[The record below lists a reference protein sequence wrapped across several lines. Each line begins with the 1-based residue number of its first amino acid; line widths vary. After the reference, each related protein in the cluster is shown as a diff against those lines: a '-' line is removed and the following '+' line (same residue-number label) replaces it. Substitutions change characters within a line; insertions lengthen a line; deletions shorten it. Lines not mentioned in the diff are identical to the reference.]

1 MKFIITN
8 LENLAI
14 RNLIFQKIPIIE
26 RKNDIFKVHSRK
38 KIYDKRVKRIITG
51 KDLNMKT
58 LYLHIGTPKTATSS
72 IQKFLKENWDVL
84 QKHGYFFPESLH
96 MYPGVNAR
104 RNAHFL
110 VGKVQNEKGERDKKK
125 ETIYLKEGL
134 QQIRDAFENYD
145 HVILTDESIWYC
157 LSYGKKSLLY
167 DLKKEADEQ
176 NYQIKVIVY
185 LSMIKNWMKLQK

>member
-1 MKFIITN
+1 MYLKFIITN

-72 IQKFLKENWDVL
+72 IQKFLKENGILDELEKAGIQEGDTVR
-84 QKHGYFFPESLH
+84 
-96 MYPGVNAR
+96 MY
-104 RNAHFL
+104 
-110 VGKVQNEKGERDKKK
+110 
-125 ETIYLKEGL
+125 GL
-134 QQIRDAFENYD
+134 EFDY
-145 HVILTDESIWYC
+145 Y
-157 LSYGKKSLLY
+157 K
-167 DLKKEADEQ
+167 
-176 NYQIKVIVY
+176 
-185 LSMIKNWMKLQK
+185 

>member
-1 MKFIITN
+1 
-8 LENLAI
+8 
-14 RNLIFQKIPIIE
+14 
-26 RKNDIFKVHSRK
+26 
-38 KIYDKRVKRIITG
+38 
-51 KDLNMKT
+51 MKT

-84 QKHGYFFPESLH
+84 QEHGYFFPESLH

-145 HVILTDESIWYC
+145 HVIL
-157 LSYGKKSLLY
+157 
-167 DLKKEADEQ
+167 AA
-176 NYQIKVIVY
+176 
-185 LSMIKNWMKLQK
+185 